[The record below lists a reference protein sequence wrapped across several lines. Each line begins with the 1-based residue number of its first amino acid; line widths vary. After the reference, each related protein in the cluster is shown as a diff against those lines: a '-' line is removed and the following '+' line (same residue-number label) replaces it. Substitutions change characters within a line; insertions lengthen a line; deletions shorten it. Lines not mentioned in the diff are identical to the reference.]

1 MIDIIIVGISTYA
14 IATYMVEHDGAFNVF
29 KRIRGFGEVFECR
42 ECLIVWIAILPSL
55 ALRTSIMGYIAA
67 IGIALI
73 ITRIEQ

>member
-29 KRIRGFGEVFECR
+29 KHIRGFGEVFECR
-42 ECLIVWIAILPSL
+42 ECLIVWIAMIPSFV
-55 ALRTSIMGYIAA
+55 LRTSIMGYIAA

-73 ITRIEQ
+73 TTRIER

>member
-42 ECLIVWIAILPSL
+42 ECLIVWVAIIPSFV
-55 ALRTSIMGYIAA
+55 LRTSIMGYIAA

-73 ITRIEQ
+73 ITRIER